1 MLGQLLDGR
10 YRIERELGAGGFG
23 KTYLAQ
29 DTQVSGTPNCVVKQ
43 LQPRSTEPHLLKIAN
58 RLFQQEAEVL
68 QKLGKHGQIPS
79 LLRYFESDQEFFLVQ
94 EFING
99 SDLVEEVTIGRKW
112 SEAEAKALLEEVLAP
127 LAIAHQEKVIHRDIK
142 PANLMRRNSD
152 GRIFLIDFGAV
163 KQVAVTQV
171 NHLKQST
178 TVGIGTD
185 GYMPIEQR
193 LGKPHLGGSDIYALG
208 IVILQAL
215 TGSQDAASL
224 MDADTAQVKWRHLAT
239 VSPAFAEIL
248 DKMVT
253 NGVVNR
259 YQSAMEVIEAL
270 KLPVAATRIGQPV
283 ANRTGSTTTMVQSPP
298 AFKVGVGLR
307 LWLGLLAWTA
317 IVGSVIWVWNKN
329 LPKSAIEPVAL
340 TPTESSTPSPAPSP
354 SASPSQF
361 PTDIPIPIASGIPTP
376 SSLAWATA
384 NLPSDIPTS
393 YLPSNIPVPNSAGAA
408 NTILP
413 NPNMSAGLSLYP
425 SSIAATPRAVLTAPS
440 IASNVPQ
447 LNQSAKQKRLRTATA
462 NNELTATPQVQQ
474 SAVDDDI
481 FNSLPNSDLSSP
493 STASNSPRSSRS
505 SSTPNSNRVAPELF
519 ASQAIDVE
527 KYFQRRWR
535 ADPNGQEALQYK
547 LQVGQDGRVLTI
559 EGQSNSSR
567 DYLSRTNFVKPGT
580 LIAEGNYNQAQKILL
595 VLATNGSV
603 DVLVDDSP

>member
-29 DTQVSGTPNCVVKQ
+29 DTQVSGTPDCVVKQ

-68 QKLGKHGQIPS
+68 QRLGKHGQIPS

-94 EFING
+94 EFIDG
-99 SDLVEEVTIGRKW
+99 SDLVAEVTVGRKW
-112 SEAEAKALLEEVLAP
+112 TEAEAKALLEEVLAP

-215 TGSQDAASL
+215 TGTQDAASL

-239 VSPAFAEIL
+239 VSPAFGEIL

-283 ANRTGSTTTMVQSPP
+283 ANRTAATTMVQSPP
-298 AFKVGVGLR
+298 AFRASVGFR
-307 LWLGLLAWTA
+307 LWLGLLSWTA

-329 LPKSAIEPVAL
+329 LPKGAIEPVAL
-340 TPTESSTPSPAPSP
+340 TPTESSTPSPATSP
-354 SASPSQF
+354 TTVTSPSQF
-361 PTDIPIPIASGIPTP
+361 PTGIPIASGIPTP
-376 SSLAWATA
+376 SLLPSATI
-384 NLPSDIPTS
+384 NFPSDIPV
-393 YLPSNIPVPNSAGAA
+393 YYSASSSPFSSSINATV
-408 NTILP
+408 NPILP
-413 NPNMSAGLSLYP
+413 NPNLSTSLNSYP
-425 SSIAATPRAVLTAPS
+425 ASTLATPRAGLTGRS
-440 IASNVPQ
+440 IASNAPQ
-447 LNQSAKQKRLRTATA
+447 LNLPIERLRTATG
-462 NNELTATPQVQQ
+462 NSRSMATPQVQRT
-474 SAVDDDI
+474 AVDDDR
-481 FNSLPNSDLSSP
+481 FNILPSGDLSLP
-493 STASNSPRSSRS
+493 STASSSPPRSRS
-505 SSTPNSNRVAPELF
+505 SSTPNSDSLAPVTITEG
-519 ASQAIDVE
+519 QAIGVR
-527 KYFQRRWR
+527 KYFQQRWK
-535 ADPNGQEALQYK
+535 ADPNFNEALQYK
-547 LQVGQDGRVLTI
+547 LLVGKTGKVISI
-559 EGQSNSSR
+559 EGQTET
-567 DYLSRTNFVKPGT
+567 SRTYLDRVGFLRPGNQVASDNYVGEQSVL
-580 LIAEGNYNQAQKILL
+580 LILRSDGE
-595 VLATNGSV
+595 VET
-603 DVLVDDSP
+603 LVDSE